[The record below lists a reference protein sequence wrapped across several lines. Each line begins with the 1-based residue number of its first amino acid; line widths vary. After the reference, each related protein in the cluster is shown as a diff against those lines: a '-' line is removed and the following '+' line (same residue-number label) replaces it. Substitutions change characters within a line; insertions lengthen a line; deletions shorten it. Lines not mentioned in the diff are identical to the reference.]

1 MVEPYQVSR
10 EVGRVTSAEVW
21 VAKDDGS
28 ELVRAGA
35 IAAVS
40 RDYTGSVTVRL
51 SGGEQSAVTLVTVV
65 SHEGKHTPDDLHR
78 QLIRAVAEQADAA
91 EPAVIHPV
99 WDEQGWTW
107 ATEPL

>member
-1 MVEPYQVSR
+1 M
-10 EVGRVTSAEVW
+10 SAPEVW

-28 ELVRAGA
+28 ELVRAGT

-40 RDYTGSVTVRL
+40 RDYTGTVTVRL
-51 SGGEQSAVTLVTVV
+51 SGGEQSAVTLVTVA
-65 SHEGKHTPDDLHR
+65 SHEGKYTPDDFHR
-78 QLIRAVAEQADAA
+78 QLIRAMVQLADAA
-91 EPAVIHPV
+91 QAAVVRPV

>member
-1 MVEPYQVSR
+1 
-10 EVGRVTSAEVW
+10 VTAAEVW

-28 ELVRAGA
+28 ELVRAAA

-78 QLIRAVAEQADAA
+78 QLLRALAQLADTAQG
-91 EPAVIHPV
+91 AVVRPV
-99 WDEQGWTW
+99 WDERGWTW
-107 ATEPL
+107 TTEPL

>member
-1 MVEPYQVSR
+1 VSE
-10 EVGRVTSAEVW
+10 EVGRVAATEVW

-40 RDYTGSVTVRL
+40 RDYTGTVTVRL
-51 SGGEQSAVTLVTVV
+51 SGGEQSVVTLVTVV
-65 SHEGKHTPDDLHR
+65 SPEGKHTPDDFHR
-78 QLIRAVAEQADAA
+78 QLVRAVAQQADAA
-91 EPAVIHPV
+91 EAAVIRPV

-107 ATEPL
+107 ITDPL